1 MKGRWIMPVLPALV
15 LALAAGEADAGRRAL
30 RIDFGGEWT
39 TVEDLDSPQCAG
51 ASEADTLVD
60 FGDFVFSGREDAI
73 YLADA
78 YCQVSVDGEFSGGNF
93 FDEPGLQALI
103 GDNADNAVTAIRY
116 VYLDGFRFDFGTTD
130 GFQWGFYFFP
140 DGLTVVGLYGLEQVA
155 LTASSYIT
163 QGATL
168 RWNGALGYD
177 GEYFCVQDGAW
188 LGSWDGTLEDAGS
201 ACLLALQ
208 RVFGDGF
215 E

>member
-1 MKGRWIMPVLPALV
+1 MPALPALV
-15 LALAAGEADAGRRAL
+15 LALAAGEADASRRAL

-39 TVEDLDSPQCAG
+39 TEALGTPQCAG
-51 ASEADTLVD
+51 TSATDTLVD
-60 FGDFVFSGREDAI
+60 FGGFVFSGREDAA

-78 YCQVSVDGEFSGGNF
+78 YCQLSVDGVFSGSSF

-103 GDNADNAVTAIRY
+103 GDNTDNAVTAIRY
-116 VYLDGFRFDFGTTD
+116 AYLDADRFGAPAPE

-140 DGLTVVGLYGLEQVA
+140 DGLTVVGLYGLVDVA
-155 LTASSYIT
+155 LTATSYIT

-168 RWNGALGYD
+168 RWNGTMGHD
-177 GEYFCVQDGAW
+177 GEYFCIQDGAW
-188 LGSWDGTLEDAGS
+188 LGTWDGTLADAGS